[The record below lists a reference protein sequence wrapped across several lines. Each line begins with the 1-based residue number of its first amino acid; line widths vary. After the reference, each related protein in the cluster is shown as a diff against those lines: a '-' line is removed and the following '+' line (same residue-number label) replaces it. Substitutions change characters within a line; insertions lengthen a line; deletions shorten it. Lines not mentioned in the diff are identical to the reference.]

1 MTVRAKR
8 ARKNRKSSGAMLF
21 SSDYSLQQSFE
32 RKLCCASDEDAKHKL
47 RHKRKLLKP
56 IFSRRMQAKQQGIKK
71 KPSMQRLLLCHALK
85 AADTS
90 AKATQQFARMRPRLR
105 YAGKRLRLYTRV
117 CAGTQAHA
125 HVRITHVCASTRT
138 RMRTHA
144 YEKKKKRYA
153 HVHTRHTRVRKH
165 TYTSTRTC
173 AHKKKKRRVCE
184 GASHRHVH
192 ENNKDKKNTRACA
205 HARARTKKNPKNISQ
220 ACALSR
226 ARVRKKIRKIFFI
239 NVCARM
245 CVRV

>member
-8 ARKNRKSSGAMLF
+8 ARKNQKSSGAMLF

-32 RKLCCASDEDAKHKL
+32 RKLCCASDEDAKHKQ

-144 YEKKKKRYA
+144 YEKKKRYA

-173 AHKKKKRRVCE
+173 AQEKKETRV
-184 GASHRHVH
+184 
-192 ENNKDKKNTRACA
+192 
-205 HARARTKKNPKNISQ
+205 
-220 ACALSR
+220 
-226 ARVRKKIRKIFFI
+226 
-239 NVCARM
+239 
-245 CVRV
+245 

>member
-1 MTVRAKR
+1 
-8 ARKNRKSSGAMLF
+8 MLF

-144 YEKKKKRYA
+144 YEKKKKI
-153 HVHTRHTRVRKH
+153 
-165 TYTSTRTC
+165 
-173 AHKKKKRRVCE
+173 
-184 GASHRHVH
+184 
-192 ENNKDKKNTRACA
+192 RACA
-205 HARARTKKNPKNISQ
+205 HASHTCAQAHVHKHTHVCTQEKKE
-220 ACALSR
+220 
-226 ARVRKKIRKIFFI
+226 ARV
-239 NVCARM
+239 
-245 CVRV
+245 

>member
-8 ARKNRKSSGAMLF
+8 ARKNQKSSGAMLF

-32 RKLCCASDEDAKHKL
+32 RKLCCESDEDAKHKQ

-138 RMRTHA
+138 HA
-144 YEKKKKRYA
+144 HAR
-153 HVHTRHTRVRKH
+153 VHTRKKSDTHASASYTCTCTRIAKIKKLHTR
-165 TYTSTRTC
+165 
-173 AHKKKKRRVCE
+173 
-184 GASHRHVH
+184 
-192 ENNKDKKNTRACA
+192 
-205 HARARTKKNPKNISQ
+205 
-220 ACALSR
+220 ALSR
-226 ARVRKKIRKIFFI
+226 ARVRKKTGKIFTHVRALARARMKKNQRNIFHQRVCTH
-239 NVCARM
+239 VCA
-245 CVRV
+245 CVRVCVRV

>member
-125 HVRITHVCASTRT
+125 HVRITHVCVSTRT
-138 RMRTHA
+138 QAHA
-144 YEKKKKRYA
+144 R
-153 HVHTRHTRVRKH
+153 VHTR
-165 TYTSTRTC
+165 
-173 AHKKKKRRVCE
+173 KKR
-184 GASHRHVH
+184 GACV
-192 ENNKDKKNTRACA
+192 RA
-205 HARARTKKNPKNISQ
+205 HHTQARARE
-220 ACALSR
+220 
-226 ARVRKKIRKIFFI
+226 
-239 NVCARM
+239 
-245 CVRV
+245 

>member
-8 ARKNRKSSGAMLF
+8 ARKNRRSSGAMLL

-56 IFSRRMQAKQQGIKK
+56 IFSRRMQAKQQGIRQ

-144 YEKKKKRYA
+144 YEKKKK
-153 HVHTRHTRVRKH
+153 KI
-165 TYTSTRTC
+165 
-173 AHKKKKRRVCE
+173 
-184 GASHRHVH
+184 
-192 ENNKDKKNTRACA
+192 RACA
-205 HARARTKKNPKNISQ
+205 HASHTCAQAHVHKHTHVCTRKKRDACVRAHHTQARARE
-220 ACALSR
+220 
-226 ARVRKKIRKIFFI
+226 
-239 NVCARM
+239 
-245 CVRV
+245 